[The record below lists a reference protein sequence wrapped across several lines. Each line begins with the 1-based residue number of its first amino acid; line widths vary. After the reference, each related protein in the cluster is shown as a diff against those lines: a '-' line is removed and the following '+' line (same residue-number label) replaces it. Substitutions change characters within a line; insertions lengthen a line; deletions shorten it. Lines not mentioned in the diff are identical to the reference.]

1 MTNKHNKNQA
11 LALWKVHTV
20 SDIHLKFTELAAKE
34 KELETQIEEIKQQR
48 QDDSILRAHSS
59 IVEAAVKREAEY
71 DARLQ
76 AAVQPE
82 VDRQLALQK
91 ARLCTRYEEGAA
103 RYEERAKEM
112 EQATA
117 TYAELA
123 AKEEERNPDKD
134 ATIKKQQRK
143 IEEQN
148 RELKALRKQVSG
160 YEAQQ
165 QHQKKRK
172 RNREEERDRRLMF
185 STHPAV
191 STCTPES
198 TSKRL
203 SVRKSRTSTLAR
215 IDNIVTANIV

>member
-1 MTNKHNKNQA
+1 MDWQVA
-11 LALWKVHTV
+11 Q
-20 SDIHLKFTELAAKE
+20 E
-34 KELETQIEEIKQQR
+34 K
-48 QDDSILRAHSS
+48 AH
-59 IVEAAVKREAEY
+59 
-71 DARLQ
+71 
-76 AAVQPE
+76 
-82 VDRQLALQK
+82 
-91 ARLCTRYEEGAA
+91 YEERAA

-112 EQATA
+112 QQMKAR
-117 TYAELA
+117 YAELA
-123 AKEEERNPDKD
+123 ATERERNPDKD

-143 IEEQN
+143 IDDQN

-203 SVRKSRTSTLAR
+203 SVRKSRTSALAR
-215 IDNIVTANIV
+215 IDNALATNNVE